1 MSSAPSSTSRIHATP
16 VENAFPTPPTG
27 ETNPNATYRLKG
39 RLSPAP
45 QRLLNVQR
53 AQSTPPE
60 ITHAYQFGT
69 LTKTTDSQLSDVA
82 TLENSWQRLNTSKK
96 RSQYYSDAFAYRE
109 INNTARERVTK
120 DFVIVAEI
128 KTNCYVELE
137 KDFMIDLSFRLSEIY
152 QRPASCIMVILNTEV
167 TMLLAGTL
175 EPAYSLNLTALSS
188 EIAATK
194 NKRSAFLLQEFML
207 DNLDIPPK
215 RGVVRFETMAEE
227 NFATNGLTA
236 LQEIEDLER
245 QSMDDDSRFRA
256 MSRQSRRAKKSSS
269 GVPMLAERVRAGLP
283 SLRTGTPSHQH
294 YATIATDSN
303 PKSTVTSAP
312 LHKKVKSRKSI
323 LAFFKR

>member
-1 MSSAPSSTSRIHATP
+1 
-16 VENAFPTPPTG
+16 
-27 ETNPNATYRLKG
+27 
-39 RLSPAP
+39 
-45 QRLLNVQR
+45 
-53 AQSTPPE
+53 
-60 ITHAYQFGT
+60 
-69 LTKTTDSQLSDVA
+69 
-82 TLENSWQRLNTSKK
+82 
-96 RSQYYSDAFAYRE
+96 
-109 INNTARERVTK
+109 
-120 DFVIVAEI
+120 
-128 KTNCYVELE
+128 
-137 KDFMIDLSFRLSEIY
+137 MIDLSFRLSEIY

-207 DNLDIPPK
+207 DNLDIPPR

-283 SLRTGTPSHQH
+283 ALRTGTPSHQH

-312 LHKKVKSRKSI
+312 LRKKVKTRKSI